1 MFKNIKHRPNTI
13 FFYKN
18 LIMNDSTGTTTFKAL
33 EFDNLT
39 LRSLPIDQIKD
50 NYVRQVKNTCFSKV
64 IS

>member
-18 LIMNDSTGTTTFKAL
+18 LIMNDSTGTTTFETLK
-33 EFDNLT
+33 FDNLS

-50 NYVRQVKNTCFSKV
+50 NYVRQVKNACFSKV